1 MTTNPHPDDSARSI
15 LRVSSALALSFIT
28 TSAVNAA
35 SFPCEGKLSA
45 QEQLICADK
54 RLSALD
60 YRLSAL
66 YQMALEISEAK
77 QACEPNS
84 GCG

>member
-1 MTTNPHPDDSARSI
+1 MAAKPHPDDTTRSI
-15 LRVSSALALSFIT
+15 LRIIPALVLSFIT

-35 SFPCEGKLSA
+35 SFPCGGKLSV

-66 YQMALEISEAK
+66 YQMALEITETR
-77 QACEPNS
+77 QTCEPNS